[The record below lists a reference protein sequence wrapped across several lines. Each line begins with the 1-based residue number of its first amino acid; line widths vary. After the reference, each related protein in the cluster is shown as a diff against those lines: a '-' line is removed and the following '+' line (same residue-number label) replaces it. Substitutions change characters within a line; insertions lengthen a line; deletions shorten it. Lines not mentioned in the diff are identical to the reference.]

1 MFSLAVLVILGLSTA
16 SQSLE
21 EHLTGHENGTI
32 DANGVCQ
39 CSVFLPDPTFP
50 VDRMEK
56 VEMTSN
62 SLSILVEQE
71 LLKIQESMTKIS
83 IFEKRMHNLTI
94 RIEKMESSGI
104 TYTELDFELL
114 KLEIREMEML
124 ITQLKGS
131 FSGSNVIVD
140 QLYAEIKNMSLT
152 ITSLETLDKNNV
164 LAIRREILSLK
175 KKLQD
180 CEEYKNHTNPGPT
193 QPPVIYGSCNHG
205 LILDISQP
213 FVAQLNWRGFEY
225 KSGAWGKDPEPEP
238 PKKELYWQAPL
249 NTDNRYMEYYR
260 YYLSYDNFLL
270 YKYPSQNRVVYGQG
284 SGMVVFKN
292 HLYYNCHSSRDIC
305 KLNLDSNNVV
315 LRKTIPN
322 AVYENRFSY
331 TTPWQD
337 IDIAVDESGLWVIY
351 ATEQSTGNIVI
362 SKLNETS
369 LEVQRTWTTKQYK
382 PSVSNAFIVCGVLY
396 ATRTVNTRQEEIF
409 YAYDTNTEQ
418 ESKISLS
425 FNKMME
431 SIYGV
436 NYNPKDHKLYV
447 YNDGYLVNYDLSFN
461 PNPEATKGV

>member
-152 ITSLETLDKNNV
+152 ITSLEMLDKNNV

-175 KKLQD
+175 KKLQE
-180 CEEYKNHTNPGPT
+180 CEEYKNHTSAGP
-193 QPPVIYGSCNHG
+193 PIVYGSCNHG
-205 LILDISQP
+205 LISDISQP
-213 FVAQLNWRGFEY
+213 FLVQMNWRGLGH
-225 KSGAWGKDPEPEP
+225 KCGAWGKDPEPVS

-260 YYLSYDNFLL
+260 LYSSYDDFLL
-270 YKYPSQNRVVYGQG
+270 YRKPIETIFKYGQG
-284 SGMVVFKN
+284 SGMVVYKN
-292 HLYYNCHSSRDIC
+292 HFYFNCYGTRDVC
-305 KLNLDSNNVV
+305 KIDLNTHKVAV
-315 LRKTIPN
+315 RKPIPF
-322 AVYENRFSY
+322 AVFNNRFSY
-331 TTPWQD
+331 STPWQD

-369 LEVQRTWTTKQYK
+369 LEVERTWMTKQYK

-396 ATRTVNTRQEEIF
+396 ATRTVNTRQEQIF

-425 FNKMME
+425 FSKMME
-431 SIYGV
+431 NIYGV

-447 YNDGYLVNYDLSFN
+447 YNDGYLVTYDLSFY
-461 PNPEATKGV
+461 PNAEATKGV